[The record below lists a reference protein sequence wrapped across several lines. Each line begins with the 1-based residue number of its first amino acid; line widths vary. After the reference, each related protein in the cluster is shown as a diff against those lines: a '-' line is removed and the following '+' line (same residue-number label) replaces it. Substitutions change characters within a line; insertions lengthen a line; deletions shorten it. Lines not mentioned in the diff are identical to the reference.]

1 MTVNEFYIKFV
12 ELSSYAYAGAVDQ
25 PLLIEQFLRHLNP
38 SILGPLAPMTFG
50 NLNEC
55 VTAALR
61 TEAHQEGIER
71 KNLAQERGNDR
82 KMNKKNQGCGQQGH
96 KKKDCPQRQQ
106 RFQPSHGEPIGSY
119 ARSTPFTGQPK
130 SNKSQTSS
138 YGFTPTPGQQ
148 SHYQHQ
154 FKPQGLGFNQGY
166 SQSFQTPISIG
177 SQRGFN
183 QGGGSSAS
191 TNHPGHGKGKA
202 KEKAYGQAY
211 ALGGDDVQGGSCHGV
226 VDGMVLISHSWA
238 HVLFDIGVSHSFISL
253 MFASML
259 GLSWET
265 FSTTLQL
272 SVPMGGHGEVSTI
285 CKSFCIVLE
294 GHNLLGNLMVLPMG
308 QFDVI
313 LGMDWLSKYQAI
325 VDCSRKMVT
334 LLTPSGDYIVYR
346 ASMNAVRHTPI
357 LKACFGGK
365 RNLECYGSLFAIK
378 DESRPLDK
386 FPWIS
391 VVSGFP
397 DVFPEDL
404 QGLPPDREIEFCI
417 DLIPGAQP
425 VSTTPYR
432 MAPAELA
439 ELKKQL
445 GELMDKGY
453 IRNSTS
459 PWGAQVLFAKK
470 ADGSLRLC
478 VDYRKLNQM
487 TIKNKYPLPR
497 IDELFDQLE
506 GSKCFSK
513 IDLRS
518 GYHQLRI
525 KEDDIPKTAFRTR
538 YGHFEFLVMPFGL
551 TNAPAAFMDLMNRIF
566 RPYLDKFVVVFIDDI
581 LVYSKTPEDHA

>member
-1 MTVNEFYIKFV
+1 
-12 ELSSYAYAGAVDQ
+12 
-25 PLLIEQFLRHLNP
+25 
-38 SILGPLAPMTFG
+38 MTFG
-50 NLNEC
+50 NLNKC
-55 VTAALR
+55 VIAALR

-71 KNLAQERGNDR
+71 KNLARERGNDR
-82 KMNKKNQGCGQQGH
+82 KMNKKNQGQWLSQGQQLNGSSNSSGSSGKTRIGPYGCFSCGQQGH

-106 RFQPSHGEPIGSY
+106 RFQPSHGGSIGSY

-130 SNKSQTSS
+130 SNQSQTSS

-148 SHYQHQ
+148 PQYQHQ

-166 SQSFQTPISIG
+166 SQSFQTPISVG

-183 QGGGSSAS
+183 QGGGSGAS
-191 TNHPGHGKGKA
+191 TKHHGHGKGKA
-202 KEKAYGQAY
+202 KEKASGQAY
-211 ALGGDDVQGGSCHGV
+211 ALGGDNAQVGSCHGV
-226 VDGMVLISHSWA
+226 LD
-238 HVLFDIGVSHSFISL
+238 
-253 MFASML
+253 
-259 GLSWET
+259 
-265 FSTTLQL
+265 
-272 SVPMGGHGEVSTI
+272 
-285 CKSFCIVLE
+285 
-294 GHNLLGNLMVLPMG
+294 GHNLLGSLMVLPMG

-313 LGMDWLSKYQAI
+313 LGMDWLSKYQVI
-325 VDCSRKMVT
+325 VDFSRKRVT
-334 LLTPSGDYIVYR
+334 LLTPSGDFIIYW
-346 ASMNAVRHTPI
+346 ASMKAVRHNPI
-357 LKACFGGK
+357 LKAGFGGK

-417 DLIPGAQP
+417 DLIPGTQP

-439 ELKKQL
+439 ELKKPL

-459 PWGAQVLFAKK
+459 PWGAPVLFAKK

-487 TIKNKYPLPR
+487 TIKNKYHLPR
-497 IDELFDQLE
+497 IDELFDQLG

-513 IDLRS
+513 IDLRL
-518 GYHQLRI
+518 GYH
-525 KEDDIPKTAFRTR
+525 
-538 YGHFEFLVMPFGL
+538 
-551 TNAPAAFMDLMNRIF
+551 
-566 RPYLDKFVVVFIDDI
+566 
-581 LVYSKTPEDHA
+581 